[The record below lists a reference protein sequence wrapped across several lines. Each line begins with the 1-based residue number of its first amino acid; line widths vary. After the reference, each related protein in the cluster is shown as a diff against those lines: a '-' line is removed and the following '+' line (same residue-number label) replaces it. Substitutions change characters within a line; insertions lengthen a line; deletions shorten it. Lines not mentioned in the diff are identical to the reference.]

1 MAGPVWDRGPVMGA
15 APGEQQAGPARGA
28 VRDRRRELGAF
39 LRSRRARLSPA
50 EVGLSDWGVRRVPGL
65 RREEVAQL
73 ANVGLTWYTWLEQG
87 RQARPSAGVL
97 TAIADAL
104 RLDAHEREHLFA
116 LARGPED
123 ADRGPQRQSGAPA
136 LGLDTLVRGFEPAP
150 AYAIS
155 ARFDVLACNRPAR
168 LLFGDMDPGPGGPAN
183 MLHLGFTDPRWRT
196 LIADWE
202 QEAARH
208 VAMYRA
214 AMTIHVDDPAW
225 TALPA
230 RLAQLSPDF
239 ARFWASSDVAGPERR
254 LKRFRHPSAGPLTL
268 HSTSLLMADDPRI
281 RIVILYPA
289 TAADAARLERLAHG
303 EAASTQR

>member
-1 MAGPVWDRGPVMGA
+1 MDAVSGDQRP
-15 APGEQQAGPARGA
+15 GPARGA

-50 EVGLSDWGVRRVPGL
+50 EVGLPDWGVRRVPGL

-87 RQARPSAGVL
+87 RQARPSASVL
-97 TAIADAL
+97 MAIADAL

-116 LARGPED
+116 LARDPED
-123 ADRGPQRQSGAPA
+123 QARGREDHTGAPGLELDA
-136 LGLDTLVRGFEPAP
+136 LVQGFEPAP
-150 AYAIS
+150 VYAIS
-155 ARFDVLACNRPAR
+155 ARFDVLAHNRAAR
-168 LLFGDMDPGPGGPAN
+168 LLFGNLGPGPYGPAN

-214 AMTIHVDDPAW
+214 AMTIHLDDPAW

-230 RLAQLSPDF
+230 RLAKLSPDF
-239 ARFWASSDVAGPERR
+239 ARFWAGSDVAGPERR
-254 LKRFRHPSAGPLTL
+254 LKRFRHPTAGLLTF
-268 HSTSLLMADDPRI
+268 HSTSLLMADDPMI
-281 RIVILYPA
+281 RIVILHPA
-289 TAADAARLERLAHG
+289 TASDAARLEGLGR
-303 EAASTQR
+303 

>member
-1 MAGPVWDRGPVMGA
+1 MAS
-15 APGEQQAGPARGA
+15 APGDQQAGSAHDA

-39 LRSRRARLSPA
+39 LRSRRARLRPA
-50 EVGLSDWGVRRVPGL
+50 EVGLPDWGVRRVPGL

-87 RQARPSAGVL
+87 RQARPSASVL
-97 TAIADAL
+97 MAIADAL

-116 LARGPED
+116 LARDPED
-123 ADRGPQRQSGAPA
+123 QARGREDHTGAPGLELDA
-136 LGLDTLVRGFEPAP
+136 LVQGFEPAP
-150 AYAIS
+150 VYAIS
-155 ARFDVLACNRPAR
+155 ARFDVLAHNRAAR
-168 LLFGDMDPGPGGPAN
+168 LLFGNLGPGPYGPAN

-214 AMTIHVDDPAW
+214 AMTIHLDDPAW

-230 RLAQLSPDF
+230 RLAKLSPDF

-254 LKRFRHPSAGPLTL
+254 LKRFRHPTAGLLTF
-268 HSTSLLMADDPRI
+268 HSTSLLMADDPMI
-281 RIVILYPA
+281 RIVILHPA
-289 TAADAARLERLAHG
+289 TASDAARLEGLGR
-303 EAASTQR
+303 

>member
-1 MAGPVWDRGPVMGA
+1 MSV
-15 APGEQQAGPARGA
+15 APGDQQAGPARGE

-39 LRSRRARLSPA
+39 LRSRRARLRPA
-50 EVGLSDWGVRRVPGL
+50 EVGLADWGVRRVPGL

-87 RQARPSAGVL
+87 RQARPSASVL

-116 LARGPED
+116 LARDPED
-123 ADRGPQRQSGAPA
+123 QARGGEGQAGAAAPA
-136 LGLDTLVRGFEPAP
+136 GPGLDALVRGFEPAP

-155 ARFDVLACNRPAR
+155 ARFDVLAHNRPAG
-168 LLFGDMDPGPGGPAN
+168 LLFGDLGPGPGGPAN
-183 MLHLGFTDPRWRT
+183 LLHLGFTDPRWRT
-196 LIADWE
+196 LIADWD

-214 AMTIHVDDPAW
+214 AMTLHMDDPTW
-225 TALPA
+225 TVLPA
-230 RLAQLSPDF
+230 RLARLSPDF

-254 LKRFRHPSAGPLTL
+254 LKLFRHPSAGALTL
-268 HSTSLLMADDPRI
+268 HSTSLLMADDPMI

-289 TAADAARLERLAHG
+289 TAPDAAKLEHLAG
-303 EAASTQR
+303 NP

>member
-1 MAGPVWDRGPVMGA
+1 MDAARGV
-15 APGEQQAGPARGA
+15 QQTGPARDA

-50 EVGLSDWGVRRVPGL
+50 EVGLPDWGVRRVPGL

-73 ANVGLTWYTWLEQG
+73 ASVGLTWYTWLEQG
-87 RQARPSAGVL
+87 RQAQPSASVL

-116 LARGPED
+116 LARDPD
-123 ADRGPQRQSGAPA
+123 DRGRGGPDQAGALAPA
-136 LGLDTLVRGFEPAP
+136 GLGLDALVAGFGPAA

-155 ARFDVLACNRPAR
+155 ARFDVLAHNRPAG
-168 LLFGDMDPGPGGPAN
+168 LLFGGLDPGPDGPAN
-183 MLHLGFTDPRWRT
+183 MLHLGFTNPGWRT

-202 QEAARH
+202 LEAARH

-214 AMTIHVDDPAW
+214 AMTIHLDDPAW

-230 RLAQLSPDF
+230 RLTQLSPDF

-254 LKRFRHPSAGPLTL
+254 VKRFRHPRAGPLTL
-268 HSTSLLMADDPRI
+268 HSTSLLVADDPMI
-281 RIVILYPA
+281 RIVILSPA
-289 TAADAARLERLAHG
+289 TASDAARLERLAG
-303 EAASTQR
+303 

>member
-1 MAGPVWDRGPVMGA
+1 MGA
-15 APGEQQAGPARGA
+15 ARGDQQTGPARDA

-39 LRSRRARLSPA
+39 LRSRRGRLTPA
-50 EVGLSDWGVRRVPGL
+50 DVGLPDWGVRRVPGL

-87 RQARPSAGVL
+87 RQAQPSTSVL

-104 RLDAHEREHLFA
+104 RLDVHEREHLFA
-116 LARGPED
+116 LARDPIDQARGGPDQTD
-123 ADRGPQRQSGAPA
+123 APGQAG
-136 LGLDTLVRGFEPAP
+136 LGLDAIVRDFGPAP

-155 ARFDVLACNRPAR
+155 GRFDVLAHNRPAG
-168 LLFGDMDPGPGGPAN
+168 LLFGGLDPGPDGPAN
-183 MLHLGFTDPRWRT
+183 MLQLGFTDSSWRS

-202 QEAARH
+202 HEAARH

-214 AMTIHVDDPAW
+214 AMTIHLDDPAW

-230 RLAQLSPDF
+230 RLARLSPDF

-254 LKRFRHPSAGPLTL
+254 VKRFRHPSAGPLTL
-268 HSTSLLMADDPRI
+268 HSTSLLVADDPMT

-289 TAADAARLERLAHG
+289 TAADAARLERLAG
-303 EAASTQR
+303 

>member
-1 MAGPVWDRGPVMGA
+1 MGA
-15 APGEQQAGPARGA
+15 VSDDQQAGPARGA

-39 LRSRRARLSPA
+39 LRSRRARLRPA
-50 EVGLSDWGVRRVPGL
+50 EAGLPDWGVRRVPGL

-87 RQARPSAGVL
+87 RQARPSASVL

-116 LARGPED
+116 LARDPD
-123 ADRGPQRQSGAPA
+123 DQACDRENHTGAPGP
-136 LGLDTLVRGFEPAP
+136 GLDMLVRGFEPAP

-155 ARFDVLACNRPAR
+155 ARFDVLACNRPAG
-168 LLFGDMDPGPGGPAN
+168 LLFGNLGPGPGGPAN

-196 LIADWE
+196 LIADWD

-214 AMTIHVDDPAW
+214 AMTIHLDDPAW

-268 HSTSLLMADDPRI
+268 HSTSLLMADDPMI

-289 TAADAARLERLAHG
+289 TASDAAKLERL
-303 EAASTQR
+303 S

>member
-1 MAGPVWDRGPVMGA
+1 MGA
-15 APGEQQAGPARGA
+15 VSDDQQAGPAHGA
-28 VRDRRRELGAF
+28 VRECRRELGAF
-39 LRSRRARLSPA
+39 LRSRRARLRPA
-50 EVGLSDWGVRRVPGL
+50 EVGLPDWGVRRVPGL

-116 LARGPED
+116 LARDPDDQARGPED
-123 ADRGPQRQSGAPA
+123 RARAPA
-136 LGLDTLVRGFEPAP
+136 SAGPALDTLVRGFEPAP

-155 ARFDVLACNRPAR
+155 ARFDVLAHNRPAGR
-168 LLFGDMDPGPGGPAN
+168 LFGDIGPGPGGPAN
-183 MLHLGFTDPRWRT
+183 MLHLGFTDPHWRT
-196 LIADWE
+196 LIADWDH
-202 QEAARH
+202 EAARH

-214 AMTIHVDDPAW
+214 AMTIHLDDPAW

-230 RLAQLSPDF
+230 RLARLSPHF

-268 HSTSLLMADDPRI
+268 HSTSLLMADDPMI

-289 TAADAARLERLAHG
+289 TASDAAKLERLG
-303 EAASTQR
+303 LSD

>member
-1 MAGPVWDRGPVMGA
+1 MGYA
-15 APGEQQAGPARGA
+15 ADDEQSASARGTA
-28 VRDRRRELGAF
+28 RDRRRELGAF

-50 EVGLSDWGVRRVPGL
+50 AVGLPDGGVRRVPGL

-87 RQARPSAGVL
+87 RQGRPSASVL

-116 LARGPED
+116 LARDPED
-123 ADRGPQRQSGAPA
+123 LDPGREDHTAAAASAGP
-136 LGLDTLVRGFEPAP
+136 GLDALVQGFEPAP

-168 LLFGDMDPGPGGPAN
+168 LLFGDLGPGPGGPAN

-196 LIADWE
+196 LIADWD

-214 AMTIHVDDPAW
+214 AMTLHLDDPAW

-230 RLAQLSPDF
+230 RLARLSPDF

-268 HSTSLLMADDPRI
+268 HSTSLLMADDPMI
-281 RIVILYPA
+281 RIVVLYPA
-289 TAADAARLERLAHG
+289 TASDAAKLERLA
-303 EAASTQR
+303 

>member
-1 MAGPVWDRGPVMGA
+1 VVASV
-15 APGEQQAGPARGA
+15 PGDHQAGPAPGA

-50 EVGLSDWGVRRVPGL
+50 DVGLSDWGVRRVPGL

-87 RQARPSAGVL
+87 RQARPSASVL

-104 RLDAHEREHLFA
+104 RLDAHEREYLFA
-116 LARGPED
+116 LARDPED
-123 ADRGPQRQSGAPA
+123 QARGGDHTGALAPGGF
-136 LGLDTLVRGFEPAP
+136 GLDKLVQGAEPAP

-155 ARFDVLACNRPAR
+155 ARFDVLAHNRPAR
-168 LLFGDMDPGPGGPAN
+168 LLFGDLGPGPSGPAN

-196 LIADWE
+196 LVVDWE

-214 AMTIHVDDPAW
+214 AMTIHLDDPAW

-268 HSTSLLMADDPRI
+268 HSTSLLMADDPMI
-281 RIVILYPA
+281 RVVILYPA
-289 TAADAARLERLAHG
+289 TASDAARLERLG
-303 EAASTQR
+303 R

>member
-1 MAGPVWDRGPVMGA
+1 MAS
-15 APGEQQAGPARGA
+15 APGDHQASPAPGS

-50 EVGLSDWGVRRVPGL
+50 EVGLPDWGVRRVPGL

-104 RLDAHEREHLFA
+104 RLDAHEQEYLFA
-116 LARGPED
+116 LTRDPEDQARGGED
-123 ADRGPQRQSGAPA
+123 HTGAPA
-136 LGLDTLVRGFEPAP
+136 AAGFGLDKLVQGFEPAP

-155 ARFDVLACNRPAR
+155 ARFDVLAHNRPAR
-168 LLFGDMDPGPGGPAN
+168 LLFGDLGPGPGGPAN

-196 LIADWE
+196 LVADWE

-214 AMTIHVDDPAW
+214 AMIVHLDDPAW

-268 HSTSLLMADDPRI
+268 HSTSLLMADDPTI
-281 RIVILYPA
+281 RVVILYPA
-289 TAADAARLERLAHG
+289 AAADAAKLARLAG
-303 EAASTQR
+303 

>member
-1 MAGPVWDRGPVMGA
+1 MGSA
-15 APGEQQAGPARGA
+15 HKQAGPAPGA

-39 LRSRRARLSPA
+39 LRSRRARLRPA
-50 EVGLSDWGVRRVPGL
+50 EVGLAGWGVRRVPGL

-87 RQARPSAGVL
+87 RQARPSASVL

-116 LARGPED
+116 LARDPGDQAREWED
-123 ADRGPQRQSGAPA
+123 HTDAPA
-136 LGLDTLVRGFEPAP
+136 SAGPGLDPLVRGFDPAP

-155 ARFDVLACNRPAR
+155 ARFDVLAHNRSAG
-168 LLFGDMDPGPGGPAN
+168 LLFGDLGPGPSGPAN

-196 LIADWE
+196 LIADWD

-214 AMTIHVDDPAW
+214 AMTVHLDDPAW

-254 LKRFRHPSAGPLTL
+254 LKRFRHPSAGPLTF
-268 HSTSLLMADDPRI
+268 HSTSLLMADDPMI
-281 RIVILYPA
+281 RIVILHPA
-289 TAADAARLERLAHG
+289 TASDAAKLERLAG
-303 EAASTQR
+303 

>member
-1 MAGPVWDRGPVMGA
+1 MSA
-15 APGEQQAGPARGA
+15 APGDQQAGPVRGT

-39 LRSRRARLSPA
+39 LRSRRARLRPA
-50 EVGLSDWGVRRVPGL
+50 EVGLADWGVRRVPGL

-87 RQARPSAGVL
+87 RQARPSASVL

-104 RLDAHEREHLFA
+104 RLDEHEREHLFA
-116 LARGPED
+116 LARDPED
-123 ADRGPQRQSGAPA
+123 QARGREGRAGSPAPA
-136 LGLDTLVRGFEPAP
+136 GPGLDTLVRDLEPAP

-155 ARFDVLACNRPAR
+155 ARFDVLAHNRPAR
-168 LLFGDMDPGPGGPAN
+168 LLFGDLGPGPDGPAN
-183 MLHLGFTDPRWRT
+183 MLYLGFTVPHWRS

-202 QEAARH
+202 HEAARH

-214 AMTIHVDDPAW
+214 AMTIHLDDPAW

-230 RLAQLSPDF
+230 RLARLSPDF

-254 LKRFRHPSAGPLTL
+254 LKRFRHPAAGPLTL
-268 HSTSLLMADDPRI
+268 HSTSLLVADDPTT
-281 RIVILYPA
+281 RIVVLQPA
-289 TAADAARLERLAHG
+289 TPSDAAALERLA
-303 EAASTQR
+303 R